1 VFDELLTITEGTS
14 NTLSES
20 EECENKLKPCTVN
33 RVCSHPESSVEQSE
47 EWKFIDPLN
56 SSVAFAIKNSGE
68 EAVGAQ
74 GEVLSFFLE
83 KFIYCRSHS
92 AFHKINNV
100 QSFPTHRRDPK
111 FKLLN
116 KR

>member
-1 VFDELLTITEGTS
+1 VFVHIQ
-14 NTLSES
+14 
-20 EECENKLKPCTVN
+20 KV
-33 RVCSHPESSVEQSE
+33 SVEQTE

-100 QSFPTHRRDPK
+100 QSFQHTVGIQS
-111 FKLLN
+111 LN
-116 KR
+116 C